1 LLFGEFPTL
10 RRVVLLGGQRC
21 LSRIFPNLLF
31 SPPSALPVHQPG
43 PTESFGPSGYC
54 RMVQNFRN
62 EKGQTSG
69 TDNIGTDGTLSG
81 MQPKYGVFGGLDRLG
96 ARKGR
101 VLLGP
106 RCVRAQELL
115 LPSAGWCRNWRTYP
129 KPRQGLTKVL
139 NEGFRI
145 IDICVD
151 TCASCRRSRF
161 DLVELKFVCDVF
173 DDFG

>member
-1 LLFGEFPTL
+1 MTACK
-10 RRVVLLGGQRC
+10 RKIR
-21 LSRIFPNLLF
+21 
-31 SPPSALPVHQPG
+31 
-43 PTESFGPSGYC
+43 
-54 RMVQNFRN
+54 QNFRN

-69 TDNIGTDGTLSG
+69 TDNIGTNGTLSG
-81 MQPKYGVFGGLDRLG
+81 MRLVVKVWGVFGTRSLG

-129 KPRQGLTKVL
+129 KPRQRLTKVL
-139 NEGFRI
+139 NESFRI